1 MTEYWNEQLTKASW
15 KKLQEISKLYD
26 FILIGGWAIFLWTG
40 KHKSKDIDIVV
51 DFKTLEQLKQDFTM
65 IKNDRLKKY
74 EIRFDKFD
82 IDIYV
87 PFYSQLAIPLEKIR
101 AVRVQGIKTASPEQL
116 LILKQGA
123 EIKRR
128 YSIKGKKDAIDI
140 LTLLIYADIDIGK
153 YKKLLEVAEC
163 KKLTKKLLEEY
174 GIRNYLSELKRVI
187 KEFSAKDIKFLD
199 MDLKAFRDWQKS
211 FLKILSKPDKTRK

>member
-1 MTEYWNEQLTKASW
+1 VTEYWNEQLTKASW

-153 YKKLLEVAEC
+153 YKKLLE
-163 KKLTKKLLEEY
+163 EY

>member
-153 YKKLLEVAEC
+153 YKKLLE
-163 KKLTKKLLEEY
+163 EY